1 MNETQYETKPIECWN
16 KMKELRRARFRNNWE
31 ARKRGDLVI
40 MGMHMGMKALWAGFG
55 DYAAMSLS
63 PYWTGIKRDKTQLL
77 DVLEDIESR
86 GYGRQVCGALRIHL
100 YQYFKGT
107 AVISPKGEKMLP
119 DFIWQN
125 NFCPQVSKLAY
136 HISQELG
143 VPYVYAESP
152 SAGPTEGTRKYMVS
166 QLFDAIE
173 QAEKITGRKYD
184 DEKLI
189 EGTRCEIQT
198 YKLVSEICMMNKNIP
213 APLHGRQLAS
223 LNLVATNGA
232 HTKESVSFYKEL
244 LDEVKFRA
252 QNGIA
257 GSAVEK
263 MRLSMESFPWP
274 YPEFF
279 KYPEFYGAA
288 VVAGD
293 HLFLNAQFEQGENGE
308 WVPRKEADEIC
319 ANLRTR
325 EDALNA
331 LAWLWLAGIDVNHHG
346 VQNWNIEKAV
356 EYPIRMA
363 RDWKCDGM
371 ILSANLDCWQQ
382 MHYGPETKLLADKL
396 GIPNML
402 FYSILGDM
410 RQFDQNLVRKQFDE
424 FLTKSLGLTKIENET
439 GEADDADME

>member
-1 MNETQYETKPIECWN
+1 MPI
-16 KMKELRRARFRNNWE
+16 
-31 ARKRGDLVI
+31 RK
-40 MGMHMGMKALWAGFG
+40 
-55 DYAAMSLS
+55 
-63 PYWTGIKRDKTQLL
+63 
-77 DVLEDIESR
+77 
-86 GYGRQVCGALRIHL
+86 
-100 YQYFKGT
+100 
-107 AVISPKGEKMLP
+107 
-119 DFIWQN
+119 
-125 NFCPQVSKLAY
+125 
-136 HISQELG
+136 SQ
-143 VPYVYAESP
+143 S
-152 SAGPTEGTRKYMVS
+152 
-166 QLFDAIE
+166 
-173 QAEKITGRKYD
+173 
-184 DEKLI
+184 
-189 EGTRCEIQT
+189 
-198 YKLVSEICMMNKNIP
+198 
-213 APLHGRQLAS
+213 
-223 LNLVATNGA
+223 
-232 HTKESVSFYKEL
+232 SFYKEL
-244 LDEVKFRA
+244 LDEVKLRA
-252 QNGIA
+252 QKGIA

-293 HLFLNAQFEQGENGE
+293 HLFLNAQFEEGENGE

-319 ANLRTR
+319 ANLKIR

-331 LAWLWLAGIDVNHHG
+331 LAWLWLAGRDVNHHG
-346 VQNWNIEKAV
+346 VQNWNIEKTV

-424 FLTKSLGLTKIENET
+424 FLAKGLGLTKIENET